1 MSTESKTKVS
11 NRSDSIILIE
21 NLTKYYGDQV
31 GIENLTLTINKGEIF
46 GFLGQNGAGKTTTIR
61 CILNILIPDSGSIHV
76 NDQLVSRDNPE
87 IKEEIGYLPGE
98 WYVPGGYTVGDFL
111 DYIASLRK
119 KPSDR
124 IQEIAERIDLNLDRK
139 IKQLSKGN
147 KQKVGIVLAFMSDP
161 SILILDEPTAGL
173 DPLLQQEIYDLIDEE
188 KEKGKTVFFS
198 SHNLDEVQRICDRVA
213 IIREGKLV
221 SIEKVK
227 ELAEKV
233 PRKLRALFTKITE
246 KDLASLGDVVKSVNE
261 ETGEVE
267 IEIFNGK
274 SLSEILNFLTSLPL
288 IDLSYPAASLE
299 EYFLA
304 KYQASE
310 VDHLYPIGGEKHPE
324 E

>member
-1 MSTESKTKVS
+1 
-11 NRSDSIILIE
+11 
-21 NLTKYYGDQV
+21 
-31 GIENLTLTINKGEIF
+31 
-46 GFLGQNGAGKTTTIR
+46 
-61 CILNILIPDSGSIHV
+61 
-76 NDQLVSRDNPE
+76 VSRDTPE

-98 WYVPGGYTVGDFL
+98 WYVPGNYTVKDYL

-119 KPSDR
+119 KPSSR
-124 IQEIAERIDLNLDRK
+124 MLEIAKRFDLKFDKK

-173 DPLLQQEIYDLIDEE
+173 DPLLQQEIYDLIHEE
-188 KEKGKTVFFS
+188 KERGKTIFFS

-221 SIEKVK
+221 SVEKVK

-233 PRKLRALFTKITE
+233 PRKLRAIFSSIKVT
-246 KDLASLGDVVKSVNE
+246 DLESIGDVVKNINE
-261 ETGEVE
+261 QTGEVE

-274 SLSEILNFLTSLPL
+274 SLTEILSYLTTLPL
-288 IDLSYPAASLE
+288 VDLSYPPASLE

-304 KYQASE
+304 KYQAKE
-310 VDHLYPIGGEKHPE
+310 PKMGE
-324 E
+324 